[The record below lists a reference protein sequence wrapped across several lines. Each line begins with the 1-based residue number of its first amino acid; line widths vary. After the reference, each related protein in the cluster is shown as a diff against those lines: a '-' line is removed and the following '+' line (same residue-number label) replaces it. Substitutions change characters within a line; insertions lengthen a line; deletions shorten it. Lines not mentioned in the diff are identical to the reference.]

1 MTANVVREIGE
12 KVVVSN
18 YEAHVRED
26 REDYYVL
33 FVGEEEVAGASL
45 CARGT
50 WLVSLCNVDDSNG
63 FYVTNKSEA
72 VDALEDIAL
81 LHLAFKKVEQ

>member
-26 REDYYVL
+26 YYVL

-45 CARGT
+45 CAGGT

-81 LHLAFKKVEQ
+81 LHLAFKKGEQ